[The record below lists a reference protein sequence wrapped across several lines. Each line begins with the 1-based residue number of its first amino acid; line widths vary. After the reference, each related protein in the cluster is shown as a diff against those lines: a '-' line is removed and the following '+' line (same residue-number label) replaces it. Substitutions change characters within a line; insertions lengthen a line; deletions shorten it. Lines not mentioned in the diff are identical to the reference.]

1 MNFWNY
7 ELVLVIRLDEF
18 KQNVHLTIIAQ
29 INTIINCLNLS
40 APRPFQAMEIAVLS
54 TKKSSRSNAQRV
66 PFFRRPRRTW
76 TRWTG
81 HRDRSK
87 WGLKFGIQMGF
98 CKVQGVFVTVFFFW
112 HFWHFVKS
120 RGQPWWKDS
129 GFLFFEFG
137 NLFTNS
143 SRKLAGSRCF
153 DHWKPF
159 ENDMT
164 PTCLIVW

>member
-7 ELVLVIRLDEF
+7 KFVLVIRLDEF
-18 KQNVHLTIIAQ
+18 KQKFHLTIIAQ
-29 INTIINCLNLS
+29 INTIVNCLNLS

-81 HRDRSK
+81 HRDGSK

-98 CKVQGVFVTVFFFW
+98 CKVQGVFVTDFFW

-120 RGQPWWKDS
+120 KGGNHGGKIVDFCFS
-129 GFLFFEFG
+129 NLAIFLRIHLENLRDLDALIIVG
-137 NLFTNS
+137 NLL
-143 SRKLAGSRCF
+143 R
-153 DHWKPF
+153 
-159 ENDMT
+159 MT
-164 PTCLIVW
+164 SHPPAW